1 MIQARLPLLALLLPL
16 AACASP
22 SAEYP
27 SLAVR
32 DAERWTGT
40 MAAGEAEPYVPVP
53 PGVPTLER
61 AAQLV
66 TEARSLHAEFLAAAP
81 NVRSRV
87 SAAQGASV
95 GSDSWAVAQVAVA
108 DLEARRSRVMV
119 ALADLDLIY
128 AETSNAGEA
137 IAPVADE
144 RDAVAAMVEE
154 ESALIAD
161 LLARLAR

>member
-1 MIQARLPLLALLLPL
+1 MIQARLPILALLLPL
-16 AACASP
+16 AACASQGGD
-22 SAEYP
+22 YP

-53 PGVPTLER
+53 PGAPTLER
-61 AAQLV
+61 AAQL
-66 TEARSLHAEFLAAAP
+66 TAEARSIHAEFLAAAP
-81 NVRSRV
+81 SARSSV
-87 SAAQGASV
+87 SAAQGA

-128 AETSNAGEA
+128 ANASNAGEA
-137 IAPVADE
+137 TDPVADE
-144 RDAVAAMVEE
+144 RNAVAEMVEE
-154 ESALIAD
+154 ESTLIGE
-161 LLARLAR
+161 LLRRLAN